1 MKLKKLLGVLL
12 SALVLLCCV
21 SCKWITKWF
30 GEIYNVTISVNN
42 KEWGNSNFNMTN
54 VAKEP
59 GDEVLFI
66 AFPNPG
72 YKVDRTD
79 WLEEKD
85 FEITEISENTWSFSM
100 PSHNVTI
107 TIYFEAVEPEPE
119 PEPEPE
125 LPKLAITDGNSI
137 NGIKLNF
144 ANIPEDAE
152 RRYIFLGS
160 ENDRIKID
168 EKAEWN
174 NPDNVKETT
183 YFYPFTTKDKN
194 YEFYVY
200 YEKKDGTKLAEATVT
215 ITAKGGLG
223 DFEVTNHENIK
234 IAIDKDGNL
243 SYETKPNVIENINSE
258 KQIVYCIQGWDS
270 VFPWVNAG
278 DAWFNNDE
286 EGYFWVG
293 KWDWKNAGE
302 AVSYDNFNVIDYICT
317 AYSDNPEKNIKVTDS
332 LVKYKGLV
340 LDVNYEIK
348 NPNAENEWYT
358 INIFDHQFFE
368 KGKEGQG
375 VYVIEPSPLLGTW
388 MGKSKAYTF
397 TQNKVI
403 VEDATSKKEYS
414 YTYKDN
420 SVQFNGQ
427 TFEYEID
434 DGRTK
439 LSITEEDDTV
449 KKYSRVCFGKKLEAG
464 YEAAEIKVE
473 NNILKFIQTPGEKT
487 IPEGIT
493 GYRIDFCTEG
503 ADEKDYSI
511 LACASFDSLTFND
524 VNIDQYIW
532 DKKLK
537 NKKLKLHVLWGQDY
551 EKGGWNLICD
561 TIELSNYSVA
571 SGYELPE
578 TSIDG
583 TVVKMTKPGEKILK
597 AYPNTDHY
605 TVFVYSEA
613 NKWEGWLAAKEF
625 ELTDEITF
633 DLCDLGINPYDII
646 NGRVNL
652 CLELKSATENCEARL
667 TDNNFVPFDGYKY
680 HVTLSDNTIGMDS
693 GLSLRISGVPAEAKI
708 RDVGIIIDGNWYEI
722 NWTDKDSEVSA
733 NTFTYPFVKPNT
745 EYEVSVNYYI
755 KDSEGFQSK
764 RIATSYFKT
773 TPTGGSGSII
783 AVNAPSISGKIEGQ
797 IFSWITKPTIM
808 GTHTKGTFN
817 INFFNPETGHYIGG
831 YGKKYTELI
840 DSSYT
845 GFDLAEVYWNDEG
858 KALIKNM
865 SALNVIYQYDAN
877 DQSGDYSAL
886 PCTVNQNQQSF
897 TELSISIDLAQE

>member
-12 SALVLLCCV
+12 SALVLLLYV
-21 SCKWITKWF
+21 SCPAVNKYF
-30 GEIYNVTISVNN
+30 GEIYNVTIAVNN
-42 KEWGNSNFNMTN
+42 PEWGSFNSNLTN
-54 VAKEP
+54 VANEP
-59 GDEVLFI
+59 GVEVLFT
-66 AFPNPG
+66 ALPKPG
-72 YKVDRTD
+72 YTVDRID

-85 FEITEISENTWSFSM
+85 FEITEISDNKWSFSM
-100 PSHNVTI
+100 PHHNVTI
-107 TIYFEAVEPEPE
+107 TIYFKAVE

-144 ANIPEDAE
+144 VNIPEDAE

-174 NPDNVKETT
+174 NPDNVKNTT
-183 YFYPFTTKDKN
+183 YFYPFTTKDKD

-200 YEKKDGTKLAEATVT
+200 YEKKDGTKLAEATET

-270 VFPWVNAG
+270 VSPWVNAG
-278 DAWFNNDE
+278 DAWLNDE
-286 EGYFWVG
+286 EDYFYVG
-293 KWDWKNAGE
+293 KWDWKNVGE

-317 AYSDNPEKNIKVTDS
+317 ADSDNPEKNIKVTDS

-375 VYVIEPSPLLGTW
+375 VYVVEPSPLLGTW

-420 SVQFNGQ
+420 LVQFNDL
-427 TFEYEID
+427 TFEYEIY

-449 KKYSRVCFGKKLEAG
+449 KKYNRVCFGKKLEAG

-473 NNILKFIQTPGEKT
+473 DNILKFIQIPGAKT

-493 GYRIDFCTEG
+493 GYRVDFCTEG
-503 ADEKDYSI
+503 KDSEDYGW
-511 LACASFDSLTFND
+511 LNVCYVNSLTEFND
-524 VNIDQYIW
+524 INIDNYIW
-532 DKKLK
+532 NKTLNNKILK
-537 NKKLKLHVLWGQDY
+537 IRVLWGQTN
-551 EKGGWNLICD
+551 ENLPFCEDLVIN
-561 TIELSNYSVA
+561 NYQVA
-571 SGYELPE
+571 SGYELPK
-578 TSIDG
+578 TTIDG
-583 TVVKMTKPGEKILK
+583 TVVTMTKPGEKILK

-605 TVFVYSEA
+605 TVFVHSEA

-633 DLCDLGINPYDII
+633 DLCDLGIDPSRII
-646 NGRVNL
+646 DGKVNL

-680 HVTLSDNTIGMDS
+680 HFTLSDNTIGMTE
-693 GLSLRISGVPAEAKI
+693 GISLKISSVPEEAKVG
-708 RDVGIIIDGNWYEI
+708 DVKIIIDGKDYEI
-722 NWTDKDSEVSA
+722 YWTENEVELASR
-733 NTFTYPFVKPNT
+733 TFTYPLVEANT
-745 EYEVSVNYYI
+745 EYEVQVNYYI
-755 KDSEGFQSK
+755 KDEKGKQSTK
-764 RIATSYFKT
+764 IATSSFKT
-773 TPTGGSGSII
+773 TPKGGTGSII
-783 AVNAPSISGKIEGQ
+783 AVNAPDISGKIEGENFVWVQ
-797 IFSWITKPTIM
+797 KPNIR
-808 GTHTKGTFN
+808 GNHTKGYVGVM
-817 INFFNPETGHYIGG
+817 FFNADWHYIGG
-831 YGKKYTELI
+831 YW
-840 DSSYT
+840 DSYSEVIKNSYT
-845 GFDLAEVYWNDEG
+845 GFALADVDWNDEG
-858 KALIKNM
+858 KEAIKNLTT
-865 SALNVIYQYDAN
+865 LNAIYKYNADDGSGAYD
-877 DQSGDYSAL
+877 GL
-886 PCTVNQNQQSF
+886 PCTVNENAQEF
-897 TELSISIDLAQE
+897 TELSISIDLAQ